1 MYAGTRKDMRVPAKI
16 RVSVACRVPA
26 DNQIPAESRVPD
38 KIRVPEI
45 FRVNT
50 RKNPKPASLLPE
62 PTRNPTFLPE
72 THH

>member
-16 RVSVACRVPA
+16 RVPVACRVPA
-26 DNQIPAESRVPD
+26 DNQIPAES
-38 KIRVPEI
+38 RVPEI

-62 PTRNPTFLPE
+62 PTRNPTFVPE